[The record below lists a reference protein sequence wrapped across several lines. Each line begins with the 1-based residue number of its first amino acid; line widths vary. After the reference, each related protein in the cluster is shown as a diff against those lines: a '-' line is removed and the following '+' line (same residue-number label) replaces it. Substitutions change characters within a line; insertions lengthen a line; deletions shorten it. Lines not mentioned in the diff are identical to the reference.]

1 MLNVLSLLDISGN
14 GTALGAQAILVMIL
28 HLLLLLLV
36 DELVGH
42 VETALDDGSEDLQD
56 MRGQVLQALF
66 RGFTDDNL

>member
-14 GTALGAQAILVMIL
+14 GAALGAQAILVMIL

-42 VETALDDGSEDLQD
+42 V
-56 MRGQVLQALF
+56 
-66 RGFTDDNL
+66 